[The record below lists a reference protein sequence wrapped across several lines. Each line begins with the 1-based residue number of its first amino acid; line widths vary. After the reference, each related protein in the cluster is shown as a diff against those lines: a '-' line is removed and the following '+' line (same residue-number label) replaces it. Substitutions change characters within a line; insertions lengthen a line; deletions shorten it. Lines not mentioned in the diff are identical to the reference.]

1 MAEPLHK
8 VLPVLFAAVT
18 AEVVSVITVV
28 VVVVEEVVMVVV
40 EGMVLVVVVLA
51 GWTGW
56 EGAGFGEVAA
66 TVFMVT
72 RVIGG
77 ELPAAMEVLRRLL
90 LACWRRACFP
100 AAP

>member
-1 MAEPLHK
+1 MADPLHW
-8 VLPVLFAAVT
+8 VLAVLLGVT

-28 VVVVEEVVMVVV
+28 VAVEEVVVTVV
-40 EGMVLVVVVLA
+40 EEGVVLVVVVLA
-51 GWTGW
+51 AWGGW
-56 EGAGFGEVAA
+56 EWVGFGEVAA